1 MIGKALVFLKDKLN
15 AALSPHQEIVVFP
28 DGVKLEPLTF
38 RLGAVTLLLVNI
50 EQEPA
55 PKSAG
60 FSIRQTNAENGL
72 NLYVLFVSSFKLY
85 SESLDQLAR
94 IMSYLT
100 SNPIFEGPSLPVGV
114 DQIALDPAPLTIGG
128 QHELWGALRVSCQ
141 PSTLYRVRVRTA
153 PQGNGRDA

>member
-15 AALSPHQEIVVFP
+15 TDLSPNQEIVVFP

-55 PKSAG
+55 PQSAG
-60 FSIRQTNAENGL
+60 FNIRQSSAEAGL

-85 SESLDQLAR
+85 SESLDRLSR
-94 IMSYLT
+94 IITYLQ
-100 SNPIFEGPSLPVGV
+100 SNPIFEGRSLPNGL
-114 DQIALDPAPLTIGG
+114 DQIVVDAPLTIAG

-141 PSTLYRVRVRTA
+141 PSALYRARVLTS
-153 PQGNGRDA
+153 PQGNAQNA